1 MKLNIVFIFIIIILL
16 FYLKITNLYLEQEK
30 NKSLLFKQNQNK
42 LQTTIQRIQNDKL
55 KLEKINNELKTLSKK
70 DTFNWHQDISN
81 TYVIKRLQKD

>member
-30 NKSLLFKQNQNK
+30 NKSILFKQNQNK